1 MSYNFVNLA
10 RFKKTLSNWLNAR
23 HILIIQN
30 EENFSEKATYKFTY
44 AKIIFFAFLSLVAIF
59 ALSFYMVN
67 TILDQWFDP
76 RYAERQTRQELVEM
90 TFELDSLAYELESRD
105 QFIQS
110 IKKVLQGDVTTNE
123 IPESEQA
130 SIGSEADY
138 QQMEKIDSAFKTEF
152 ERIGGDFLLT
162 ASVDDVELRNI
173 YFFPPISGYISA
185 PFDQQNQHFG
195 IDIVS
200 KKDEPVKAM
209 ADGTVIFTGWTQTDG
224 NLIAIQ
230 HRENL
235 ISIYKHNST
244 VTKEVGDVI
253 LAGDI
258 IAIIGNTGELTSGP
272 HLHIE
277 LWYNGSAVNPEE
289 FISF

>member
-1 MSYNFVNLA
+1 M
-10 RFKKTLSNWLNAR
+10 
-23 HILIIQN
+23 IIQN

-44 AKIIFFAFLSLVAIF
+44 AKIVFFAFLTIVAIF
-59 ALSFYMVN
+59 VLSFYMVN

-76 RYAERQTRQELVEM
+76 RYAERQTRQELVGM
-90 TFELDSLAYELESRD
+90 TFSLDSLSYELESRD

-123 IPESEQA
+123 IPESEEA
-130 SIGSEADY
+130 GSNEQTDY
-138 QQMEKIDSAFKTEF
+138 EQLERIDSTFKTEF
-152 ERIGGDFLLT
+152 ERVGGDFLLT
-162 ASVDDVELRNI
+162 GNVDNVELRNI
-173 YFFPPISGYISA
+173 YFFPPISGLPIA
-185 PFDQQNQHFG
+185 PFDPKNGHFG
-195 IDIVS
+195 TDIVS

-224 NLIAIQ
+224 YIIAIQ

-235 ISIYKHNST
+235 ISIYKHNSI
-244 VTKEVGDVI
+244 VTKEVGDVL

>member
-1 MSYNFVNLA
+1 MA

-44 AKIIFFAFLSLVAIF
+44 AKIVFFSFLILIAVF
-59 ALSFYMVN
+59 ALSFYMLN
-67 TILDQWFDP
+67 TILSQWFDP
-76 RYAERQTRQELVEM
+76 RYAERQTRQELVQL
-90 TFELDSLAYELESRD
+90 TFELDSLSYELENRD
-105 QFIQS
+105 QYIQS

-123 IPESEQA
+123 IPEQPSVAQNPTQDIDQLE
-130 SIGSEADY
+130 S
-138 QQMEKIDSAFKTEF
+138 IDSSFKAEF
-152 ERIGGDFLLT
+152 ERTGGGDFLL
-162 ASVDDVELRNI
+162 ASDFDDVELRNI
-173 YFFPPISGYISA
+173 YFFPPLSGTITA
-185 PFDQQNQHFG
+185 PFDPQEDHFG
-195 IDIVS
+195 VDIVS
-200 KKDEPVKAM
+200 RKDEPVKSI
-209 ADGTVIFTGWTQTDG
+209 ADGTVIFKGWTQDDG
-224 NLIAIQ
+224 NIIAVQ

-244 VTKEVGDVI
+244 ITKLVGDVI
-253 LAGDI
+253 SAGDI

-277 LWYNGSAVNPEE
+277 LWYDGSPVNPQE

>member
-1 MSYNFVNLA
+1 MA

-44 AKIIFFAFLSLVAIF
+44 AKIIFFAFLAFVAVF
-59 ALSFYMVN
+59 TLSFYLVN

-90 TFELDSLAYELESRD
+90 TFELDSLSYELESRD

-123 IPESEQA
+123 IPESQEVA
-130 SIGSEADY
+130 SSSDKDY
-138 QQMEKIDSAFKTEF
+138 AQLEKTDSIFKSEF
-152 ERIGGDFLLT
+152 ERGTGGDFLLT
-162 ASVDDVELRNI
+162 SNMDDVELRGM
-173 YFFPPISGYISA
+173 YFFTPITGYISA
-185 PFDQQNQHFG
+185 PFDPQIEHFG

-200 KKDEPVKAM
+200 KKDEPVKSM
-209 ADGTVIFTGWTQTDG
+209 ADGTVVFTGWTQTDG
-224 NLIAIQ
+224 NIIAVQ

-235 ISIYKHNST
+235 ISIYKHNSAI
-244 VTKEVGDVI
+244 TKAVGDVI
-253 LAGDI
+253 SAGDI

>member
-1 MSYNFVNLA
+1 
-10 RFKKTLSNWLNAR
+10 
-23 HILIIQN
+23 
-30 EENFSEKATYKFTY
+30 
-44 AKIIFFAFLSLVAIF
+44 
-59 ALSFYMVN
+59 MVN

-76 RYAERQTRQELVEM
+76 RYAERQTRQELVEL
-90 TFELDSLAYELESRD
+90 TFQLDSLSYELESRD

-123 IPESEQA
+123 IPEA
-130 SIGSEADY
+130 VEANANTNTDY
-138 QQMEKIDSAFKTEF
+138 DQIERLDSAFKSEF
-152 ERIGGDFLLT
+152 ERGVGGDFLLT
-162 ASVDDVELRNI
+162 SNVDNVELRNI
-173 YFFPPISGYISA
+173 YFFPPLTGYIVA
-185 PFDQQNQHFG
+185 PFDPQDEHFG

-200 KKDEPVKAM
+200 KKDEPVKAI
-209 ADGTVIFTGWTQTDG
+209 ADGTVIFTGWTQSDG
-224 NLIAIQ
+224 NIIAVQ

-244 VTKEVGDVI
+244 VTKSTGEVI
-253 LAGDI
+253 SAGDI

-277 LWYNGSAVNPEE
+277 LWYNGSPVNPQE

>member
-1 MSYNFVNLA
+1 MA

-23 HILIIQN
+23 HIFIIQN

-44 AKIIFFAFLSLVAIF
+44 AKIIFFAFLAFIAIF
-59 ALSFYMVN
+59 TLSFYLVN

-90 TFELDSLAYELESRD
+90 TFELDSLSYELESRD

-110 IKKVLQGDVTTNE
+110 IKKVLQGDVSAE
-123 IPESEQA
+123 EMPENDAPSSGSGTDYSELEKTD
-130 SIGSEADY
+130 SI
-138 QQMEKIDSAFKTEF
+138 FKSEF
-152 ERIGGDFLLT
+152 EKGSGGDFLL
-162 ASVDDVELRNI
+162 ASNIDNVELRSM
-173 YFFPPISGYISA
+173 YFFPPITGFKVA
-185 PFDQQNQHFG
+185 PFDPQAEHYG
-195 IDIVS
+195 VDIVS

-209 ADGTVIFTGWTQTDG
+209 ADGTVILTGWTQTDG
-224 NLIAIQ
+224 NIIAIQ

-235 ISIYKHNST
+235 ISIYKHNSAL
-244 VTKEVGDVI
+244 TKEVGDVI
-253 LAGDI
+253 SAGDI

>member
-1 MSYNFVNLA
+1 MA

-44 AKIIFFAFLSLVAIF
+44 AKIIFFAFLSFLVVF
-59 ALSFYMVN
+59 ALSFYLVN

-76 RYAERQTRQELVEM
+76 RYAERQTRQELVEL
-90 TFELDSLAYELESRD
+90 TFELDSLSFELESRD

-123 IPESEQA
+123 IPESAEA
-130 SIGSEADY
+130 SGQEETDY
-138 QQMEKIDSAFKTEF
+138 DQIAKTDSIFKSEF
-152 ERIGGDFLLT
+152 ESGSGGDFLL
-162 ASVDDVELRNI
+162 SSSMDNLELRNT
-173 YFFPPISGYISA
+173 YFFPPLTGFVVA
-185 PFDQQNQHFG
+185 TFDPQEGHFG

-200 KKDEPVKAM
+200 KKDEPVKSI
-209 ADGTVIFTGWTQTDG
+209 ADGTVVFTGWTQDDG
-224 NLIAIQ
+224 NIIAVQ

-235 ISIYKHNST
+235 ISIYKHNSA
-244 VTKEVGDVI
+244 VMKAVGDVI
-253 LAGDI
+253 SAGDI

-277 LWYNGSAVNPEE
+277 LWFNGSPVNPQE
-289 FISF
+289 FITF